1 MNRTVCPKFLTAMQ
15 FIAKRWMFLIVHQLL
30 QGPKRFCEIEAAL
43 PISARLLTERL
54 KELEKSGIVQR
65 KVYPDS
71 PNRVEYSLTEKGLAL
86 TPAIRELEK
95 WAQRFVEIENFSQES
110 PITTVEKGRGKN
122 KQVP

>member
-1 MNRTVCPKFLTAMQ
+1 
-15 FIAKRWMFLIVHQLL
+15 
-30 QGPKRFCEIEAAL
+30 PKRFCKIEAAL

-65 KVYPDS
+65 KVYTDS
-71 PNRVEYSLTEKGLAL
+71 RVEYSLTEKGLAL

-110 PITTVEKGRGKN
+110 PITTVEKGRGQK
-122 KQVP
+122 